1 LGDGEPA
8 VDERRKRKPVAH
20 KTDLPHR
27 TEDEQSA
34 FFHAA
39 LERSIAAEAAAGTV
53 ERWFELAGFVLR
65 VVFAG
70 NGLVEC
76 FMPALAH
83 LEIKAV
89 GRADAVFHVWDSEST
104 GVQMVEPLVTRECF
118 THRGDIWTMG
128 SQRFKSAYLWSE
140 YALNLFDAVAATGVY
155 WAQAAGPLPYWAKA
169 APLRSLFH
177 WWMETKDCQLLH
189 AAAVGNRDEA
199 VLITGKG
206 GLGKSTT
213 ALSCLARGLQYLGDD
228 YVVVQQ
234 DPTPR
239 VHSLYNTGKVA
250 WDQIAR
256 FPQFAGLARNPDS
269 PEEDKAVMYLFPEM
283 AGRIAKSL
291 PLKAIL
297 TPCIGGRPQTELGR
311 VSKSLLQ
318 RAAAFT
324 TMSQLPHASR
334 RTQDFVNRLVDS
346 LPGLRIT
353 LGTDFDGIA
362 DGIQQLL
369 ERSAGELA
377 ALSDG
382 PDGAGPPSQPLVSA
396 IIPVHNGARFLP
408 DSVASILAQNY
419 AAIEII
425 VIDDGSTDE
434 IDEAVRSL
442 PVDVRFFK
450 QPHSGP
456 AAARNRG
463 IREAS
468 GDFIAFLD
476 VDDMWPEFNL
486 RVMTELL
493 SADPACDIVQGFGQ
507 LLEVKANTGKY
518 DYVGNPAESFADC
531 IAAALYR
538 REAFEKV
545 GLFDVDLRFGEDS
558 DWFNRARE
566 CGLSLRREEQVT
578 LLIRRHD
585 SNMTR
590 GRSNIEMNE
599 LRVLKRVLDRRR
611 SAAARTGSEDRQ
623 GSPDFIGDAGSTP
636 NPGR

>member
-1 LGDGEPA
+1 M
-8 VDERRKRKPVAH
+8 DERQKRKMAAH

-27 TEDEQSA
+27 TEEEQSA
-34 FFHAA
+34 FFRAA
-39 LERSIAAEAAAGTV
+39 LDRSTAAEAKAGTV

-65 VVFAG
+65 IVFAG

-76 FMPALAH
+76 FVPALAH
-83 LEIKAV
+83 LEVPAA

-104 GVQMVEPLVTRECF
+104 GVEMVEPLVTQECF
-118 THRGDIWTMG
+118 THRGDIWTMT
-128 SQRFKSAYLWSE
+128 SQRIKSAYLWSE
-140 YALNLFDAVAATGVY
+140 YALNLFDTETATGIY

-189 AAAVGNRDEA
+189 AAAVGSGGEA

-228 YVVVQQ
+228 YVVVQRN
-234 DPTPR
+234 PIPR
-239 VHSLYNTGKVA
+239 VHSLYNTGKVS
-250 WDQIAR
+250 WDQMAR
-256 FPQFAGLARNPDS
+256 FPHFAGLARSPDS
-269 PEEDKAVMYLFPEM
+269 PEEDKAVLYLFPPM
-283 AGRIAKSL
+283 AGQIARSL

-334 RTQDFVNRLVDS
+334 RTHEYINRLVDS

-353 LGTDFDGIA
+353 LGTDLDGVANAIRRL
-362 DGIQQLL
+362 I
-369 ERSAGELA
+369 ERPAGELA

-382 PDGAGPPSQPLVSA
+382 PDGANLPSQPLVSA

-408 DSVASILAQNY
+408 DSVASILAQDY

-425 VIDDGSTDE
+425 VVDDGSTDE
-434 IDEAVRSL
+434 IDEAVRGL

-450 QPHSGP
+450 QIQSGP
-456 AAARNRG
+456 AAARNLG

-486 RVMTELL
+486 RTMTELL

-507 LLEVKANTGKY
+507 LMEVKEDSGKY
-518 DYVGNPAESFADC
+518 DYVGNPGESFADC

-538 REAFEKV
+538 RETFEKV
-545 GLFDVDLRFGEDS
+545 GLFDEDLWFGEDS

-566 CGLSLRREEQVT
+566 CGVNLRREEQVT
-578 LLIRRHD
+578 LLIRRHE

-590 GRSNIEMNE
+590 GRTEVE
-599 LRVLKRVLDRRR
+599 LNKIKVFKKALDRRR
-611 SAAARTGSEDRQ
+611 SATARAGGEDPS
-623 GSPDFIGDAGSTP
+623 GKL
-636 NPGR
+636 